1 MKLTKLLNLVSP
13 DRREPQLCEACHQPF
28 TCGFGLTGCWCAQVK
43 LSETTRRR
51 LGAQYR
57 RCLCRACL
65 EKAEAGGKEGWR
77 VCGVCHLT
85 AAIPGLAIRRLSTPR
100 ATRAI
105 QASGSPAALWS
116 TAFTQTHL
124 IPDNSLQPSAISQ
137 ALRLRADGW
146 LL

>member
-1 MKLTKLLNLVSP
+1 MSLGPRPKNNVPFTPDPHHFLNGTRPPMKLTKLLNLVSP

-65 EKAEAGGKEGWR
+65 EKAEAGGKEG
-77 VCGVCHLT
+77 
-85 AAIPGLAIRRLSTPR
+85 
-100 ATRAI
+100 
-105 QASGSPAALWS
+105 
-116 TAFTQTHL
+116 
-124 IPDNSLQPSAISQ
+124 
-137 ALRLRADGW
+137 
-146 LL
+146 